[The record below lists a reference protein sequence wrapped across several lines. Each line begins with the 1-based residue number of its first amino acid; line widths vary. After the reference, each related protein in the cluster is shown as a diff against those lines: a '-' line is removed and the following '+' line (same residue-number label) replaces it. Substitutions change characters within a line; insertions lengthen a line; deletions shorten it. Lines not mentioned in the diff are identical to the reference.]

1 MPGPIAGAS
10 FTSFGR
16 SVTTA
21 SVVVINDETLKA
33 KKLVSEKLVSAS
45 RQDANDDNEPKRSQ
59 RITWQHRPKQF

>member
-1 MPGPIAGAS
+1 MPMPGPIAGAS

-33 KKLVSEKLVSAS
+33 KKFVSAS
-45 RQDANDDNEPKRSQ
+45 RQDAKDDNEPNPKPKRS
-59 RITWQHRPKQF
+59 